1 MKIKKIL
8 PIKRQNSQHTFID
21 CKTIL
26 ELKTGQ
32 NVNKCPVTQKK
43 SMDLPNCTNLFFE
56 KNEKSRKASHSKII
70 LKPIIKDKNEY
81 SKKVTNVPLLF
92 KQDNFKLKQ
101 KIRHS
106 SKSGVTIPF
115 YMKSKFQNDKIML
128 INKEK
133 KTSSD
138 KTLSLYIERDI
149 NEEEEEKNYRQ
160 HEKLI
165 KIDIIYKNDNYVSAT
180 QKGFLAKKNIEKENN
195 QDCPLIIENAC
206 GIKNYNIY
214 SIMDGHGSNGHLVSN
229 FIKENIIKYF
239 NDITFYFKKIK
250 PKEKTS
256 IIYPE
261 NILDLILKKLI
272 KNDYQKLKDFYK
284 EVDEMLSSKEVLFDS
299 NFSGSTCIIIFQV
312 GNNLISCN
320 VGDSRALLIKENKEI
335 IELSHDQK
343 PDNENEKK
351 RIEEMGGIVSQCN
364 DLYDDGKEGG
374 PFRIWM
380 KGCDYPGIAMSRSIG
395 DKIAHSIGVI
405 NEPEIIQFNLDG
417 LSKFIILGSDGVFQ
431 HLNNNEISDIIFEEK
446 EIIGENICKKIIN
459 KAINKFIDNDEYVVD
474 DITISLISINNNHD
488 I

>member
-1 MKIKKIL
+1 MKIKNIL

-32 NVNKCPVTQKK
+32 NVNKCPITQKK
-43 SMDLPNCTNLFFE
+43 SMDLPNYTNQFFE
-56 KNEKSRKASHSKII
+56 KNEKSRKTSHSKII

-149 NEEEEEKNYRQ
+149 NEEEEEKNNRQ
-160 HEKLI
+160 YERLI

-272 KNDYQKLKDFYK
+272 KNDYQKIKDFYK

-320 VGDSRALLIKENKEI
+320 VGDSRALLVKENKEI

-343 PDNENEKK
+343 PDDENEKK

-431 HLNNNEISDIIFEEK
+431 HLNNNEITDIIFEEK

-474 DITISLISINNNHD
+474 DITISLVSINNNHD
-488 I
+488 T